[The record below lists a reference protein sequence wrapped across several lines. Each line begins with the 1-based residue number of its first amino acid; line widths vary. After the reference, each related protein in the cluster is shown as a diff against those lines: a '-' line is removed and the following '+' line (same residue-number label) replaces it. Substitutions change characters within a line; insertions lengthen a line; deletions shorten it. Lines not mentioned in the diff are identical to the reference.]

1 MGTPLTG
8 STVASTYT
16 GLLKTADNATL
27 TSSLKSLSDGS
38 GNDSALQVS
47 TTASNINGD
56 FSVATSKFTVASA
69 SGNTA
74 VAGTLN
80 VTGATS
86 LSSLTTSGNATIG
99 GTLGIT
105 GGLTIPGTLS
115 VTGASTLTGA
125 VGMGS
130 TLNVTG
136 ASTLAS
142 VGVTGAATV
151 GTTLGVTGL
160 STLGSLA
167 VTGASTL
174 DSVAVTNA
182 ATIGTTLGVTGLST
196 LASLSV
202 TGAATVG
209 STLGVTGATTL
220 SGDLA
225 ANGNTTIGNAG
236 TDTLTLNS
244 DNITAPNLSTVTVD
258 LANDKVLITDA
269 NDSNKVK
276 LVTVGSIGINASN
289 APQCVQQIYQNITTQ
304 YTSSSTGF
312 GVEISQITT
321 SITPR
326 SSGSKVLVAVMLN
339 YGAEP
344 LYSQYG
350 AFRLTR
356 TVGGVETE
364 IGSNTSTSRGSGDL
378 RGIEQCI
385 FTDAGT
391 QYAMNCAKIQFLD
404 SPSSSSAVT
413 YKLYIYGTGVA
424 GKQAV
429 IYINQ
434 SYYDYNNPSG
444 NINANA
450 RASSSMILQE
460 YFA

>member
-16 GLLKTADNATL
+16 GLLKTTDNATL
-27 TSSLKSLSDGS
+27 TSSLKALSDGS

-47 TTASNINGD
+47 TVASNINGD

-74 VAGTLN
+74 VAGTLA

-115 VTGASTLTGA
+115 VTGISTLTGA

-136 ASTLAS
+136 LSTLAS
-142 VGVTGAATV
+142 LGVTGAATV

-160 STLGSLA
+160 STLSSLA

-174 DSVAVTNA
+174 DSLAVTNA

-225 ANGNTTIGNAG
+225 ANGNTTLGNAG

-244 DNITAPNLSTVTVD
+244 DNITVPNISTVTVD

-269 NDSNKVK
+269 NDSSKVK
-276 LVTVGSIGINASN
+276 LVTVGSIGINSSN
-289 APQCVQQIYQNITTQ
+289 APQCVQQVADDRYNYTGSLTGPGTEITSVTR
-304 YTSSSTGF
+304 
-312 GVEISQITT
+312 

-326 SSGSKVLVAVMLN
+326 STSSKILVSIVLN
-339 YGAEP
+339 YSTLVNA
-344 LYSQYG
+344 SQFVL
-350 AFRLTR
+350 FRVTR
-356 TVGGVETE
+356 NGTE
-364 IGSNTSTSRGSGDL
+364 IGTSIGTGQKGIASGSYEDGEVNAINNTK
-378 RGIEQCI
+378 IE
-385 FTDAGT
+385 
-391 QYAMNCAKIQFLD
+391 FLD
-404 SPSSSSAVT
+404 SPSSSSSTT
-413 YKLYIYGTGVA
+413 YKVHIFTPLSVTNLYLNYA
-424 GKQAV
+424 
-429 IYINQ
+429 IN
-434 SYYDYNNPSG
+434 G
-444 NINANA
+444 G
-450 RASSSMILQE
+450 SSFTTISTMTLQE
-460 YFA
+460 FFA

>member
-27 TSSLKSLSDGS
+27 TSSLKALSDGS

-47 TTASNINGD
+47 TVASNINGD

-74 VAGTLN
+74 VAGTLA

-86 LSSLTTSGNATIG
+86 LSSLITSGNATIG

-115 VTGASTLTGA
+115 VTGISTLTGA

-136 ASTLAS
+136 LSTLAS
-142 VGVTGAATV
+142 LGVTGAATV

-160 STLGSLA
+160 STLGSLS

-174 DSVAVTNA
+174 DSLAVTNA

-196 LASLSV
+196 LASVSV

-209 STLGVTGATTL
+209 STLGVTGNTTL
-220 SGDLA
+220 TGDLA
-225 ANGNTTIGNAG
+225 ANGNTTLGNFG

-244 DNITAPNLSTVTVD
+244 DNITVPNISTVTVD

-269 NDSNKVK
+269 NDSSKVK
-276 LVTVGSIGINASN
+276 LVTVGSIGINSSN
-289 APQCVQQIYQNITTQ
+289 APQCVQQVADDRYNYTGSLTGPGTEITSVTR
-304 YTSSSTGF
+304 
-312 GVEISQITT
+312 

-326 SSGSKVLVAVMLN
+326 STSSKILVSIVLN
-339 YGAEP
+339 YSTLVNA
-344 LYSQYG
+344 SQFVL
-350 AFRLTR
+350 FRVTR
-356 TVGGVETE
+356 NGTE
-364 IGSNTSTSRGSGDL
+364 IGTSIGTGQKGIASGSYEDGEVNAINNTK
-378 RGIEQCI
+378 IE
-385 FTDAGT
+385 
-391 QYAMNCAKIQFLD
+391 FLD
-404 SPSSSSAVT
+404 SPSSSTSTT
-413 YKLYIYGTGVA
+413 YKVHIFTPLSVTNLYLNYA
-424 GKQAV
+424 
-429 IYINQ
+429 IN
-434 SYYDYNNPSG
+434 G
-444 NINANA
+444 G
-450 RASSSMILQE
+450 SSFTTISTMTLQE
-460 YFA
+460 FFA

>member
-16 GLLKTADNATL
+16 GLLKTTDNATL
-27 TSSLKSLSDGS
+27 TSSLKALSDGS

-47 TTASNINGD
+47 TVASNINGD

-74 VAGTLN
+74 VAGTLA

-86 LSSLTTSGNATIG
+86 LSSLITSGNATIG

-115 VTGASTLTGA
+115 VTGISTLTGA

-136 ASTLAS
+136 LSTLAS
-142 VGVTGAATV
+142 LGVTGAATV

-174 DSVAVTNA
+174 DSLAVTNA

-209 STLGVTGATTL
+209 STLGVTGNTTL
-220 SGDLA
+220 TGDLA
-225 ANGNTTIGNAG
+225 ANGNTTLGNFG

-244 DNITAPNLSTVTVD
+244 DNITVPNISTVTVD

-269 NDSNKVK
+269 NDSSKVK
-276 LVTVGSIGINASN
+276 LVTVGSIGINSSN
-289 APQCVQQIYQNITTQ
+289 APQCVQQVADDRYNYTGSLTGPGTEITSVTR
-304 YTSSSTGF
+304 
-312 GVEISQITT
+312 

-326 SSGSKVLVAVMLN
+326 STSSKILVSIVLN
-339 YGAEP
+339 YSTLVNA
-344 LYSQYG
+344 SQFVL
-350 AFRLTR
+350 FRVTR
-356 TVGGVETE
+356 NGTE
-364 IGSNTSTSRGSGDL
+364 IGTSIGTGQKGIASGSYEDGEVNAINNTK
-378 RGIEQCI
+378 IE
-385 FTDAGT
+385 
-391 QYAMNCAKIQFLD
+391 FLD
-404 SPSSSSAVT
+404 SPSSSTSTT
-413 YKLYIYGTGVA
+413 YKVHIFTPLSVTNLYLNYA
-424 GKQAV
+424 
-429 IYINQ
+429 IN
-434 SYYDYNNPSG
+434 G
-444 NINANA
+444 G
-450 RASSSMILQE
+450 SSFTTISTMTLQE
-460 YFA
+460 FFA